1 MSRGPVSAGLVP
13 LATERTTAATDLLLA
28 LVVAG
33 GMLRLRGAAPPG
45 WRRGIWLLA
54 LAAFGSSA
62 LIGAAVHGLALGGRV
77 ANALWQALYLLLG
90 VAVALFIVGALAD
103 WRGETVARRRL
114 PGLLI
119 VAGLFYLATR
129 LTGGDFRIFLV
140 FEATALVFALAVYGT
155 LGARGRA
162 GAGTVAAAMAL
173 SLAAGAIQAMTS
185 LSVRLGWE
193 FDHNGLYHLVQIV
206 GVVVLIRGLA
216 ITLR

>member
-1 MSRGPVSAGLVP
+1 MSTGLVP

-33 GMLRLRGAAPPG
+33 GMVRLRGVAPPG
-45 WRRGIWLLA
+45 WRRAIWLFA
-54 LAAFGSSA
+54 LAAFGGSA
-62 LIGAAVHGLALGGRV
+62 LIGAGVHGLVLGARV
-77 ANALWQALYLLLG
+77 ADVLWQTLYLLLG
-90 VAVALFIVGALAD
+90 VAVALFIAGALAD
-103 WRGETVARRRL
+103 WRGESVARGRL
-114 PGLLI
+114 PALLI

-173 SLAAGAIQAMTS
+173 SLGAAAIQAMTS
-185 LSVRLGWE
+185 LSLRLGWE
-193 FDHNGLYHLVQIV
+193 FDHNGLYHLAQTV